1 MEKRGGETNIYQKRG
16 KMGAS
21 KRGGGVTMELW
32 LLHLP
37 YAENNKVNMNILI
50 L

>member
-21 KRGGGVTMELW
+21 KRGVTMELW